1 MPVKLATPEF
11 QDRIGHMLND
21 ACPSLLTC
29 YSSLFHSSELYF
41 SLTPLTPF
49 NHPYPS
55 LCLTLLNVGII
66 IVKGPS
72 ESPIFKRIIFSL
84 TGHQPWQGNPRHNM
98 EVYIVYDTRKK
109 KKLHSRRVSPALPLG
124 KSSGSEKKYPFGW
137 LSIAELARQLRR
149 RLCRPSILFLH
160 LCRLRKRL
168 NLGCKRHERHNQ
180 HQQWSCPGRNP
191 IPGLCFLKNSCEVW
205 HAKIFERFRLLC
217 LSMLNFLL
225 VKRYDHSCSTRRKL
239 KFHIVC
245 QNTQA
250 KYDR

>member
-41 SLTPLTPF
+41 SLTPWTPF

-109 KKLHSRRVSPALPLG
+109 KKKKKTPFTAGFPRLTSGKIIWERKKISIWLIVHRWTCATTPSSPLPPFHPFPPPLPP
-124 KSSGSEKKYPFGW
+124 EKTFESW
-137 LSIAELARQLRR
+137 L
-149 RLCRPSILFLH
+149 
-160 LCRLRKRL
+160 
-168 NLGCKRHERHNQ
+168 
-180 HQQWSCPGRNP
+180 
-191 IPGLCFLKNSCEVW
+191 
-205 HAKIFERFRLLC
+205 
-217 LSMLNFLL
+217 
-225 VKRYDHSCSTRRKL
+225 
-239 KFHIVC
+239 
-245 QNTQA
+245 
-250 KYDR
+250 